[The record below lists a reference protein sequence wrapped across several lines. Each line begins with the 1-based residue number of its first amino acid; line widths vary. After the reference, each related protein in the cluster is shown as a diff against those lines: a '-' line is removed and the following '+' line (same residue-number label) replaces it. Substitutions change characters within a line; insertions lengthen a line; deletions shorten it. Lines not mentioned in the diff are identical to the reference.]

1 MDILKNEEVLK
12 FLKSQGEVKSIYEI
26 PREASTRIYFR
37 IEYESFRGILCI
49 DDKFTTE
56 DYPFLL
62 VQKFLSLNGFQV
74 PEILQFDTHLNLI
87 LQTDVGENDL
97 SLLNDVEYEKRLKE
111 SIDLIVNLQNLSPIP
126 IIKSKSFDF
135 AKLSFESNHT
145 YTAYERLGDTLKV
158 EKEIPLEIKNFV
170 ENCSNELAK
179 FPQKVIC
186 HRDYH
191 ARNIMIQSN
200 GSLAWIDFQDMMMGT
215 PTYDLVSILYDAYK
229 PLPLAIREK
238 YYTYFKELTPYKT
251 GAFREYYL
259 LQAFQRSFKALGTY
273 FVMFHDKGYRK
284 YKPSIPI
291 CLNNLLEIVQLG
303 RFPDSLYLFL
313 SDLKKRW
320 ED

>member
-1 MDILKNEEVLK
+1 MDIIKNEEILK
-12 FLKSQGEVKSIYEI
+12 FLKIKGEVKSIYEI

-37 IEYESFRGILCI
+37 IEYETFRGILCI

-56 DYPFLL
+56 EYPFLL

-74 PEILQFDTHLNLI
+74 PEVLQIDTNLNLI
-87 LQTDVGENDL
+87 LQTDVGDHDV

-111 SIDLIVNLQNLSPIP
+111 SIDLIVRLQNLSPIP
-126 IIKSKSFDF
+126 IIESRSFDF

-145 YTAYERLGDTLKV
+145 YTAYERLKDSLKV
-158 EKEIPLEIKNFV
+158 EREIPIEVKNFV

-179 FPQKVIC
+179 YPQKVIC

-191 ARNIMIQSN
+191 ARNIMIPSN

-229 PLPLAIREK
+229 PLSLATRET
-238 YYTYFKELTPYKT
+238 YYTYFKEITPYKT
-251 GAFREYYL
+251 NTFREYYL

-273 FVMFHDKGYRK
+273 FVMFHDKGYLK
-284 YKPSIPI
+284 YKLSIPI

-303 RFPDSLYLFL
+303 RFPDSLYLFF
-313 SDLKKRW
+313 SDLKKKW